1 MRLARRPVGS
11 CEMLKLVQIDNG
23 VFDLVFD
30 DPVLNDADAAVATLV
45 YAALFTDAEAPV
57 DREPD
62 RFERRG
68 WWADPQ
74 AGSGL
79 WYVRRQP
86 LGSSARREALAMV
99 QSALISH
106 SPALAEVSVTERAV
120 PTGNVSSVFLEITG
134 LHNGRKFIL
143 STPL

>member
-1 MRLARRPVGS
+1 
-11 CEMLKLVQIDNG
+11 MLKLVQIDNG

-30 DPVLNDADAAVATLV
+30 DPELNDADAAVATLV

-62 RFERRG
+62 RFARRG
-68 WWADPQ
+68 WWVDPQ

-79 WYVRRQP
+79 WHVRRQP

-99 QSALISH
+99 QSALTSRF
-106 SPALAEVSVTERAV
+106 PALTEVVVTERTISV
-120 PTGNVSSVFLEITG
+120 GNVSSVFLEIAG

-143 STPL
+143 SAPL